1 MSNKYY
7 DNINDLPIDKK
18 MRQTEIEIEL
28 IDTIFK
34 GEPSTLKV
42 LIDEIKE
49 PLIVGVLFVLFS
61 LQYVESVTQSLLPL
75 TNNSPIFIMITK
87 VIFIMILFWIIKHFN
102 LSRNI

>member
-7 DNINDLPIDKK
+7 DNINDLQIDKK

>member
-61 LQYVESVTQSLLPL
+61 LQYLESVTQSLLPL